1 MTTTNEAIA
10 ALQVFKNVILEG
22 PPGTGKSF
30 SIASIATA
38 WPGLIGTNDDGE
50 PAAGN
55 GSWLVT
61 FHPSTSYEEF
71 VEGIRYNPKPSD
83 PKDPHS
89 KAVGF
94 ELRPGVFRNWIE
106 AARAQPDRDFLVLID
121 EVNRANVSKVLG
133 DLLLGLEASKR
144 LRHDPTCTRTDKVH
158 ETCWSD
164 GVTTQLP
171 YSNELL
177 GVPSNLYVLGTMNTS
192 DRSIAPLDAALRRR
206 FAFVRVEPL
215 SGTDLTAALT
225 AALPGAG
232 PAVERSA
239 AALDSLNDALRHAL
253 GPDAMLGHSF
263 LFDIA
268 AKPGRFQF
276 WMEVNEGC
284 VTWGQLQTTKPFA
297 NALLAAVGVDTPL
310 GTRGTSAELTIHYDG
325 TTYRNVK
332 LENPTSGNVRFG
344 GNNTGIPF
352 KDMNDGVTV
361 WTPTGINEVELE
373 YIPHDAAKSQLA
385 DYRARSVIDYSS
397 PARGLGRVWS
407 TEGSSY
413 DDTERA
419 VWRYAIL
426 PQLIETVIQ
435 AFSLDLM
442 SPAVRQDWL
451 DANLTPAVA
460 KDVATALASFE
471 AFLNNHLGLKISP
484 TGHGLAASLA
494 IEAFEPDQEV
504 EVPID
509 PADDPGTDA
518 VADTQP
524 EAEPA
529 TAEPSE

>member
-1 MTTTNEAIA
+1 MTTTDEAIA

-22 PPGTGKSF
+22 PPGTGKSY
-30 SIASIATA
+30 SVAEIARK
-38 WPGLIGTNDDGE
+38 WPGVIGAGSDGK
-50 PAAGN
+50 PANGN
-55 GSWLVT
+55 GSWGVT
-61 FHPSTSYEEF
+61 FHPSTTYEEF
-71 VEGIRYNPKPSD
+71 VEGIRYNPAPSD
-83 PKDPHS
+83 PTDPGG
-89 KAVGF
+89 KPRGF
-94 ELRPGVFRNWIE
+94 ELRPGVFRTWID
-106 AARAQPDRDFLVLID
+106 AARAEPGKDFLVLLD

-133 DLLLGLEASKR
+133 DLLLSLEASKR
-144 LRHDPTCTRTDKVH
+144 LQHDRACTRTDKKH
-158 ETCWSD
+158 EGCWSN

-215 SGTDLTAALT
+215 SGTALTTALT

-239 AALDSLNDALRHAL
+239 AALDSLNGALRHAL
-253 GPDAMLGHSF
+253 GPDSMLGHSY

-297 NALLAAVGVDTPL
+297 NALLAAVGFDTRL
-310 GTRGTSAELTIHYDG
+310 DTRGSEAELNIRYNG
-325 TTYRNVK
+325 ATYPKVK

-352 KDMNDGVTV
+352 RDMNDGITV
-361 WTPTGINEVELE
+361 WTPTGVGEVELE
-373 YIPHDAAKSQLA
+373 YIPHDAAKAQLTEHK
-385 DYRARSVIDYSS
+385 ARSVTDYSS
-397 PARGLGRVWS
+397 PARGLGRIWS
-407 TEGSSY
+407 TEGTSY
-413 DDTERA
+413 DDTELA

-426 PQLIETVIQ
+426 PQLIETVSQ
-435 AFSLDLM
+435 AFSLDLL
-442 SPAVRQDWL
+442 SPAARQDWL
-451 DANLTPAVA
+451 TTNLTPAVA
-460 KDVATALASFE
+460 ADVATALASFE
-471 AFLNNHLGLKISP
+471 AFLNNHLGLQISP

-494 IEAFEPDQEV
+494 IEPFEPAHEPEV
-504 EVPID
+504 L
-509 PADDPGTDA
+509 DA
-518 VADTQP
+518 SEDEGGEPEPEAAA

-529 TAEPSE
+529 ATESTG

>member
-1 MTTTNEAIA
+1 MTTTNEAVA

-30 SIASIATA
+30 SIASIAEA

-89 KAVGF
+89 KALGF

-144 LRHDPTCTRTDKVH
+144 LRHDPTCTRTDKIH
-158 ETCWSD
+158 GTCWTD

-192 DRSIAPLDAALRRR
+192 DRSITPLDAALRRR

-215 SGTDLTAALT
+215 SGTELTAALT

-232 PAVERSA
+232 PAVDRSA

-253 GPDAMLGHSF
+253 GPDAMLGHSY

-297 NALLAAVGVDTPL
+297 NALLAAVGVETPL
-310 GTRGTSAELTIHYDG
+310 SKRGTAAELTIHYEG

-344 GNNTGIPF
+344 GNHTGIPF
-352 KDMNDGVTV
+352 KDMTDGVTV
-361 WTPTGINEVELE
+361 WTPTGISEVELG

-397 PARGLGRVWS
+397 SARGLGRVWS

-426 PQLIETVIQ
+426 PQLIETVSQ

-451 DANLTPAVA
+451 DANLTPAAA
-460 KDVATALASFE
+460 KDVDTALASFE

-504 EVPID
+504 EAPID
-509 PADDPGTDA
+509 PADDPGTGA
-518 VADTQP
+518 VADTQS

>member
-1 MTTTNEAIA
+1 MTTTDEAVA

-22 PPGTGKSF
+22 PPGTGKSYSIG
-30 SIASIATA
+30 SIAEA
-38 WPGLIGTNDDGE
+38 WPRLIGANDAGE
-50 PAAGN
+50 PAKGN
-55 GSWLVT
+55 GSWAVT

-71 VEGIRYNPKPSD
+71 VEGIRYNPDPSD
-83 PKDPHS
+83 PTDPDS
-89 KAVGF
+89 TARGF
-94 ELRPGVFRNWIE
+94 ELRPGIFRSWIK
-106 AARAQPDRDFLVLID
+106 AARAEPNRDFLVLID

-215 SGTDLTAALT
+215 SGTDLTHALT
-225 AALPGAG
+225 TALPGAG
-232 PAVERSA
+232 PVVERSVT
-239 AALDSLNDALRHAL
+239 ALDSLNDALRHAL
-253 GPDAMLGHSF
+253 GPDTMLGHSY

-268 AKPGRFQF
+268 VKPGRFQF

-352 KDMNDGVTV
+352 RDMHDGVTV

-373 YIPHDAAKSQLA
+373 YIPHHAAKSQLA
-385 DYRARSVIDYSS
+385 DYKARSVIDYSS

-426 PQLIETVIQ
+426 PQLIETVSQ

-451 DANLTPAVA
+451 DTNLTPAVA
-460 KDVATALASFE
+460 KDVATALVSFE

-494 IEAFEPDQEV
+494 IEAFEPDPEV
-504 EVPID
+504 ETPID
-509 PADDPGTDA
+509 PADGPGTDA

-529 TAEPSE
+529 TAEQSE